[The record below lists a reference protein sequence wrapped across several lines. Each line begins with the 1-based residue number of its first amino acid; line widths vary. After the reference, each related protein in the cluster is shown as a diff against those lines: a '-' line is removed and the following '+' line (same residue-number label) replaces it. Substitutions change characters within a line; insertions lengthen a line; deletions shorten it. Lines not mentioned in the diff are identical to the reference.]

1 LIIQERPRK
10 KEFYVFEAWVSGK
23 IDLTFE
29 ACKLVMAD
37 VDFDDGY
44 VRISKEEFESM
55 KATIETLE
63 DEEVM
68 EQLEKSQDEGSK
80 SLKDLKSEVQ

>member
-1 LIIQERPRK
+1 
-10 KEFYVFEAWVSGK
+10 
-23 IDLTFE
+23 
-29 ACKLVMAD
+29 MAD

-44 VRISKEEFESM
+44 VRISREEFESM

-68 EQLEKSQDEGSK
+68 EQLESSQEEGSK
-80 SLKDLKSEVQ
+80 SLDELKSEVQ

>member
-1 LIIQERPRK
+1 MN
-10 KEFYVFEAWVSGK
+10 VFLRLFFLRI

-29 ACKLVMAD
+29 FYNVFMAD

-44 VRISKEEFESM
+44 VRISREEFESM

-63 DEEVM
+63 DEGIM
-68 EQLEKSQDEGSK
+68 EQLENSQEESSK
-80 SLKDLKSEVQ
+80 SLDDLKSEIQ

>member
-1 LIIQERPRK
+1 M
-10 KEFYVFEAWVSGK
+10 S
-23 IDLTFE
+23 
-29 ACKLVMAD
+29 D

-44 VRISKEEFESM
+44 VRIPKEEYESM

-68 EQLEKSQDEGSK
+68 EQLRNSVDEDSK
-80 SLKDLKSEVQ
+80 SLDELKEEIQ